1 MRHIHECLRQRLSP
15 PVPTARHRGAASR
28 DNVEGGS
35 HASTN
40 GPLSLEG
47 EAPVSRQR
55 LIDFQPD
62 PVIAVTV
69 LFLLSGVIAVNRK
82 ITGDSSALR
91 ERAGVKMRLGRW
103 VPFTVST
110 VRSPG
115 KRSAAGDAPDEHYN
129 LVNVAK

>member
-1 MRHIHECLRQRLSP
+1 MRLYLIRDTGSVPDRRGEGSP
-15 PVPTARHRGAASR
+15 QKMRARP
-28 DNVEGGS
+28 
-35 HASTN
+35 
-40 GPLSLEG
+40 GPSPLG
-47 EAPVSRQR
+47 ERAPVSRQR

-91 ERAGVKMRLGRW
+91 ERAGVRGKMRLGRW
-103 VPFTVST
+103 VPFTVSI

-115 KRSAAGDAPDEHYN
+115 KRSAAGDAPDDHYN